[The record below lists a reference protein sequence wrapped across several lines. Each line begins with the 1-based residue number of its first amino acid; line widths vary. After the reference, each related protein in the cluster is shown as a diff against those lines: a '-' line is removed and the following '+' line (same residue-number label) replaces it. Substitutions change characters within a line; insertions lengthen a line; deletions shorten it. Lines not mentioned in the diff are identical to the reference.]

1 MKRKTKLL
9 ALCAVLVVL
18 AAVYAAASTLTAQ
31 PEEDTAVALAQLDA
45 GDLTA
50 LEWTRDG
57 ETLSLT
63 RGDEGWTLDSDAAFP
78 LDQSAADAMAE
89 ALSGLTASQVFDAP
103 DSLEDYGLE
112 EPALTVTGELE
123 DGSSCT
129 FALGAQNEL
138 TGEYYLLRNGD
149 ESQVYLVDSTLSSA
163 FSVGLYDIV
172 AMEELP
178 AFGDSSALTVA
189 QPEGLLSLSYQEDG
203 STLTWRKDAHW
214 FLDQDGTWLALDSAK
229 VSTLISAVTGLSWQ
243 SCVAYNADEAQLEDY
258 GLGEDAAVVTLSYTA
273 EGDDSLQTFVLRLGS
288 DTDDGTYAAL
298 DGSRM
303 VYLISTDTANSLRY
317 ASYSSLRSQ
326 QLLELD
332 WDTVEALDV
341 TLEGESYTITFSET
355 EEVTQDSDGESSAS
369 TVALYTCGG
378 TELDRA
384 ETEAVL
390 TQLDALTASGD
401 AAGEGSGEALVSFTI
416 RRSTGDFSQLTL
428 TLSAWDTGSCLA
440 ALTGESPRLV
450 DRSAVTELTEALAAL
465 LD

>member
-1 MKRKTKLL
+1 M
-9 ALCAVLVVL
+9 
-18 AAVYAAASTLTAQ
+18 
-31 PEEDTAVALAQLDA
+31 
-45 GDLTA
+45 
-50 LEWTRDG
+50 
-57 ETLSLT
+57 
-63 RGDEGWTLDSDAAFP
+63 
-78 LDQSAADAMAE
+78 
-89 ALSGLTASQVFDAP
+89 
-103 DSLEDYGLE
+103 
-112 EPALTVTGELE
+112 
-123 DGSSCT
+123 
-129 FALGAQNEL
+129 
-138 TGEYYLLRNGD
+138 
-149 ESQVYLVDSTLSSA
+149 DSTLSSA

-465 LD
+465 LN